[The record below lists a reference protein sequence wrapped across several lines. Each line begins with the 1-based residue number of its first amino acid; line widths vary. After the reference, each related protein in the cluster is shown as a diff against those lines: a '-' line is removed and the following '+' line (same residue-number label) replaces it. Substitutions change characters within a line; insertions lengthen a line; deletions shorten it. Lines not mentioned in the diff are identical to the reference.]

1 MQILT
6 FDFETYYDRQLS
18 LSKMTTEAYLRDP
31 RFEVIGVAV
40 KQGDAPA
47 QWFSGTPERTK
58 AWLAQFPWSESLAVA
73 HNAMFDAAILN
84 WHFGLRPRMVAD
96 TLSMARALDG
106 PDAANSLAKLAE
118 RHGLGRKGDEVLHA
132 LGKRRL
138 DFSPSEL
145 AKYGDYCINDVEL
158 TCELFRLFARRI
170 PPSEA
175 KLIDLTVRMF
185 SEPVLR
191 LDTEVLET
199 HLTEVRAK
207 KAALMAAVDANKE
220 AIMSN
225 PKLAALLSSLGV
237 DPPTKTSPTT
247 GKETWAFSK
256 TDEGFTA
263 LLDHPDQRVQAVVA
277 ARLGVKSTLE
287 ETRTE
292 RFLEIAERGA
302 LPIPLRY
309 YGAHCLTGDAEVLTP
324 TGWQALAEWRGGDIA
339 QWTPEGVLRFA
350 PATANRFEVDEEL
363 VVSNARYHK
372 AVYTK
377 GHTVPGFSSRGVF
390 KTLKAGDLLTRR
402 MVIPLGGSLDGHNDF
417 TELDARLAVMVQA
430 DGYIRDGNKDRSV
443 RFGFNRPRKIAR
455 CKALLEQAGVVY
467 TSFIEAS
474 GATRIRVAQAHWGPL
489 IKLLSGRDKRFSPEL
504 LMAPLPTKIA
514 FMEEL
519 AFWDGGVEP
528 HGKGYTYITTNE
540 HNARFVQTMAHVTG
554 ASAFVSER
562 EREGWSKAYRVY
574 IRKDTKTRSEPKHYT
589 TRRHTGAVYCPT
601 TETGYFLVRQ
611 NGCIT
616 VTGNTGRW
624 SGQDNINMQNLPRK
638 SALKRAVMAPEGHV
652 IIDCDSSQI
661 EARIL
666 AWMAGQNDLVEFFR
680 RNDEENARGVPKH
693 EMQFDPYRLM
703 ASQIYGVNVSDIT
716 PEQRQVGKIVLLGSG
731 YGMGGRKLM
740 LFMRQQGITVD
751 LESAQ
756 RIVDIYRATFPCI
769 PHLWKQGDA
778 ALEAMVSG
786 YECSIGQE
794 GVLRVNPEGI
804 HLPNR
809 FKIRYANLRK
819 ELDPALGY
827 TRYRYDTRRG
837 ASTVAKDIWGG
848 SCTENWCQA
857 LARIVIGEQ
866 MLMIARRYR
875 VVMTVHDSIV
885 AVAPRHEATEA
896 QRFVEECMRI
906 RPKWADGLPLNCESK
921 VGDTYGA

>member
-158 TCELFRLFARRI
+158 TYELFRLFARRI

-225 PKLAALLSSLGV
+225 PKLAALLSSLGI
-237 DPPTKTSPTT
+237 DPPTKISPTT

-309 YGAHCLTGDAEVLTP
+309 YGT
-324 TGWQALAEWRGGDIA
+324 
-339 QWTPEGVLRFA
+339 
-350 PATANRFEVDEEL
+350 
-363 VVSNARYHK
+363 
-372 AVYTK
+372 
-377 GHTVPGFSSRGVF
+377 HTS
-390 KTLKAGDLLTRR
+390 
-402 MVIPLGGSLDGHNDF
+402 
-417 TELDARLAVMVQA
+417 
-430 DGYIRDGNKDRSV
+430 
-443 RFGFNRPRKIAR
+443 
-455 CKALLEQAGVVY
+455 
-467 TSFIEAS
+467 
-474 GATRIRVAQAHWGPL
+474 
-489 IKLLSGRDKRFSPEL
+489 
-504 LMAPLPTKIA
+504 
-514 FMEEL
+514 
-519 AFWDGGVEP
+519 
-528 HGKGYTYITTNE
+528 
-540 HNARFVQTMAHVTG
+540 
-554 ASAFVSER
+554 
-562 EREGWSKAYRVY
+562 
-574 IRKDTKTRSEPKHYT
+574 
-589 TRRHTGAVYCPT
+589 
-601 TETGYFLVRQ
+601 
-611 NGCIT
+611 
-616 VTGNTGRW
+616 RW
-624 SGQDNINMQNLPRK
+624 SGQDNINIQNLPRK

-652 IIDCDSSQI
+652 VIDCDSSQI

-804 HLPNR
+804 HLPNG

-885 AVAPRHEATEA
+885 AVAPKHEATEA